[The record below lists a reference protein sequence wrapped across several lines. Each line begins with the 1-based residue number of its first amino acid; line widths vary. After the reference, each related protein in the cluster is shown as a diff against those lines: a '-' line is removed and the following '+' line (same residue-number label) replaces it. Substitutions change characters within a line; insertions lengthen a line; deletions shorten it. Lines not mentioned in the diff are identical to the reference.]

1 MVLAKMKFMNWRLG
15 LKMNNYYSGHLA
27 EYVALNYMR
36 IKGWRKVAT
45 NYITGRGTGAGEID
59 LIVQKRRTLVFIEV
73 KKRVSIEN
81 AAYAITPKQQERI
94 RRAAES
100 FLALH
105 QQYADFDIRFDAIL
119 VKLPLRIVH
128 IENAF

>member
-1 MVLAKMKFMNWRLG
+1 
-15 LKMNNYYSGHLA
+15 MNNYHSGHWA
-27 EYVALNYMR
+27 EYVALNYLR
-36 IKGWRKVAT
+36 LKGWRKVAA

-59 LIVQKRRTLVFIEV
+59 LIVQKGHTLVFVEV

-81 AAYAITPKQQERI
+81 AAYAITIKQQERI

-100 FLALH
+100 FLALNP
-105 QQYADFDIRFDAIL
+105 QYADFDIRFDAVL
-119 VKLPLRIVH
+119 VKLPLHIVH

>member
-1 MVLAKMKFMNWRLG
+1 MVLAKMKFMNWHLG

-36 IKGWRKVAT
+36 IKGWRKVAV
-45 NYITGRGTGAGEID
+45 NYVTGRGTGAGEID

-100 FLALH
+100 FLA
-105 QQYADFDIRFDAIL
+105 
-119 VKLPLRIVH
+119 
-128 IENAF
+128 